1 MFFNIFLKQIDKII
15 PEFDAQIWEI
25 KKKKKKKLALPVSQ
39 FFGSYLAGRP

>member
-25 KKKKKKKLALPVSQ
+25 KKKKKKNWPSQ
-39 FFGSYLAGRP
+39 FPSSLVVT